1 MAFSSTEQRD
11 AQGRFTD
18 GGTVG
23 EHVDAHPKGA
33 KHALRELAMAH
44 KRGEIAFEEP
54 QAGHGARVTAW
65 VKSARIQE
73 RIGGFAKTVVE
84 SAKDP
89 ETVKSVLGVAVNGAI
104 GHYVYTHDTI
114 DSEIVAHAIQH
125 VQIGLA
131 VSVDQAKGIL
141 TRLVEHLRGA
151 LAGAAAGVGKSIEA
165 LHRALSVVHR
175 G

>member
-11 AQGRFTD
+11 AQGRFVSSGVTRD
-18 GGTVG
+18 
-23 EHVDAHPKGA
+23 HVVRVRKGITRD
-33 KHALRELAMAH
+33 HVVRVT
-44 KRGEIAFEEP
+44 GEEP
-54 QAGHGARVTAW
+54 AQAGHAERVTAW
-65 VKSARIQE
+65 IKSAEIQE

-89 ETVKSVLGVAVNGAI
+89 ETVKSVIGVAVNGAI
-104 GHYVYTHDTI
+104 GHYVYTHDNI

-131 VSVDQAKGIL
+131 VSVDQARGIL

-151 LAGAAAGVGKSIEA
+151 LAGAAAGIGKSLEA
-165 LHRALSVVHR
+165 LHRGLSVVR
-175 G
+175 GRG